1 MTAEFRLTSAAN
13 LLLQGKQIQ
22 SVRYMT
28 ESEAEGFGW
37 YKRPVVIVLNDGLRL
52 IASMDDEG
60 NDGGSLFWQDDE
72 NDGVICTL

>member
-13 LLLQGKQIQ
+13 LLLQGKQIE

-28 ESEAEGFGW
+28 QAEAERMGW
-37 YKRPVVIVLNDGLRL
+37 HKRPVVLVLSGRLRL
-52 IASMDDEG
+52 IVSKDDEG

>member
-13 LLLQGKQIQ
+13 LLLQGKQIE

-28 ESEAEGFGW
+28 QAEAEGMGW
-37 YKRPVVIVLNDGLRL
+37 YKRPVVIVLSDGLRL
-52 IASMDDEG
+52 FVSKDDEG

-72 NDGVICTL
+72 SDGVICTL

>member
-13 LLLQGKQIQ
+13 LLLQGKQIE

-28 ESEAEGFGW
+28 QAEAERMGW
-37 YKRPVVIVLNDGLRL
+37 YKRPVVLVLSDGLRL
-52 IASMDDEG
+52 IVSKDDEG